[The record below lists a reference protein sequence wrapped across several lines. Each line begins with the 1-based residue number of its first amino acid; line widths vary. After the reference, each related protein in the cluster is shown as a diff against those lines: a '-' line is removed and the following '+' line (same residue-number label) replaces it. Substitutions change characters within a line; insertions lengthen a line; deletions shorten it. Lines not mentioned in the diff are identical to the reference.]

1 MDNVTEELRHSEF
14 SPLAFELSFGP
25 GKDLPA
31 VELEV
36 DGVRLSVT
44 GAVDRVDGWEH
55 DGKLYVRVIDYKTG
69 KKVFNLTDIYHG
81 IGLQMLLYLFTLERK
96 GRELFGREVV
106 GAGALYVPARDL
118 PVSGTRDMAEAAR
131 RKEEDKILRRK
142 GLVLEDEAVLT
153 AMATP
158 RSWSTSCPRR

>member
-1 MDNVTEELRHSEF
+1 MERYLKEELGGLEDKSPRFAYLFRRLDRAVERLVDNVTEELRHSEF

-96 GRELFGREVV
+96 GRELFGR
-106 GAGALYVPARDL
+106 
-118 PVSGTRDMAEAAR
+118 
-131 RKEEDKILRRK
+131 
-142 GLVLEDEAVLT
+142 
-153 AMATP
+153 
-158 RSWSTSCPRR
+158 